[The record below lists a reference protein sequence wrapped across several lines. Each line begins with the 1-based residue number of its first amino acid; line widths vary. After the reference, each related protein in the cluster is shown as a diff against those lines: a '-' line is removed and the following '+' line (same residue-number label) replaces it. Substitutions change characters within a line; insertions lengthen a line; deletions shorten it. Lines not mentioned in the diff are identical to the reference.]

1 MPSTKKKVAAKAS
14 LTDELEPALDEVMG
28 EDEDIDPNALVED
41 GEEKDG
47 PAGEALPSVEE
58 EEGEDPLVLAKKDD
72 DDEDDAKPVVEEVS
86 DGLEDED
93 GIKALNRAEKEL
105 HEMEFGSGGDA
116 EEPEEEM
123 M

>member
-1 MPSTKKKVAAKAS
+1 MPTPKKKTPAKPSAI
-14 LTDELEPALDEVMG
+14 LDLEPALDEIEEEV
-28 EDEDIDPNALVED
+28 DLDPNALVED
-41 GEEKDG
+41 EDEK
-47 PAGEALPSVEE
+47 EAAAVEAISAEE
-58 EEGEDPLVLAKKDD
+58 EEGEDPLVLAKKDE
-72 DDEDDAKPVVEEVS
+72 DEDDVKPVVEEVS

-123 M
+123 I